1 MVAAAKKVLEAF
13 DALPLPARQEVLGE
27 MLRRAALEHH
37 GLPSDDEL
45 IAAADGLFLQLDRDE
60 DRLLRRVAC

>member
-1 MVAAAKKVLEAF
+1 MVAAAQKVLEAF
-13 DALPLPARQEVLGE
+13 DALPQPAKQEVLDE

-45 IAAADGLFLQLDRDE
+45 IAAADSLFLQLDSDE
-60 DRLLRRVAC
+60 ERRPRG

>member
-1 MVAAAKKVLEAF
+1 MVAAAQKVLEAF
-13 DALPLPARQEVLGE
+13 DSLPQPERQEVLDE
-27 MLRRAALEHH
+27 ILRRAALEHH

-60 DRLLRRVAC
+60 ERRPRG